1 MLRKLIYLTVGTVA
15 CVFFF
20 SYTAM
25 AAEVSEE
32 QFANA
37 AIEMERGKPE
47 DGQRVQSLLGCLK
60 SWRVPGTVQDNKI
73 MIERNGPDG
82 FTVRATLRGPT
93 LFHFDVR
100 QEQGSI
106 VALLNQIE
114 YQRPGEMFD
123 SIRDTDSKRAVLRS
137 VCSAP

>member
-1 MLRKLIYLTVGTVA
+1 MVRKLIYLTVAALVYVI
-15 CVFFF
+15 CL

-32 QFANA
+32 EFANA
-37 AIEMERGKPE
+37 AIEMEPGKPA
-47 DGQRVQSLLGCLK
+47 DGQRVQSLLNCLK
-60 SWRVPGTVQDNKI
+60 NWQVPGTIQDNKV
-73 MIERNGPDG
+73 MIERNGPEG

-100 QEQGSI
+100 QEQGNT
-106 VALLNQIE
+106 VALLNRIE

-123 SIRDTDSKRAVLRS
+123 SIRDAESKRAVLRS